1 MAKLADTVQYNKDG
15 TWLAALVVAVSVS
28 DATRLTL
35 RVFSPSASD
44 KQYRD
49 VAQGTSPG
57 QWREIPV
64 V

>member
-1 MAKLADTVQYNKDG
+1 MAKLASTVQYNKDG
-15 TWLAALVVAVSVS
+15 TWLAAIVVSVSVS

-35 RVFSPSASD
+35 RVFSPSSTD
-44 KQYRD
+44 KQWSN